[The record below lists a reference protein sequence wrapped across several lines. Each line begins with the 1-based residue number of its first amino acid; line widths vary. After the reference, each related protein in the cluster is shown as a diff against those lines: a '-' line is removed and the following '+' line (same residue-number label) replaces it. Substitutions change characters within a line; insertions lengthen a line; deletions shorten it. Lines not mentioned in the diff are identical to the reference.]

1 MSAIYLDYGSTTPPD
16 PRVLD
21 AMLPYLKEDFGN
33 PLSLHQFGDK
43 PREAMEKAR
52 EQVAALIGARAR
64 EIYFTATGSEANNFA
79 LKGIAVA
86 HRQRGNHL
94 VISTIEHASV
104 MNSAKTL
111 EKLGFEV
118 STVPVDKWGLVDPA
132 AVKEALRDDTILVS
146 VMHANPEIG
155 TIEPIADIARVAH
168 ERDIL
173 FHTDAVMSAGT
184 IPVDVGE
191 MEIDLLSLAG
201 HQFYGPNGG
210 AALFVRKGVRIMP
223 FIDGGI
229 QERGR
234 RAGTED
240 IPAIV
245 GLGTAAELAQAEMKA
260 RAERLIPLRDRLM
273 IGLEESIPHTIVTG
287 HRTRRLPGHAS
298 ACFEYVEGEG
308 MMLHLDMM
316 GIAVSSGSTCTS
328 KALKAS
334 HVLSAIGIPAA
345 TANGSLII
353 TMGEQTVPEDV
364 DAVLEK
370 LPPIVERLRKMSPL
384 YKEI

>member
-1 MSAIYLDYGSTTPPD
+1 MSAIYLDYGSTTPLD

-21 AMLPYLKEDFGN
+21 AMLPYLKENFGN

-52 EQVAALIGARAR
+52 EQVAALIGARAQ

-79 LKGIAVA
+79 LKGVAMA

-132 AVKEALRDDTILVS
+132 AVKETLRDDTILVS

-155 TIEPIADIARVAH
+155 TIEPIADIARAAH

-234 RAGTED
+234 RAGTEN

-260 RAERLIPLRDRLM
+260 RAERLIPLRDQLM
-273 IGLEESIPHTIVTG
+273 IGLEESIPYTIVTG
-287 HRTRRLPGHAS
+287 HKTRRLPGHVS

-345 TANGSLII
+345 TANGSLVI

-384 YKEI
+384 YKET

>member
-132 AVKEALRDDTILVS
+132 AVKETLRDDTILVS

-234 RAGTED
+234 RAGTEN

-260 RAERLIPLRDRLM
+260 RAERLSPLRDRLM

>member
-21 AMLPYLKEDFGN
+21 AMLPYLKENFGN

-52 EQVAALIGARAR
+52 EQVAALIGARAQ

-132 AVKEALRDDTILVS
+132 AVKETLRDDTILVS

-201 HQFYGPNGG
+201 HQFYGPTGG

-234 RAGTED
+234 RAGTEN

>member
-1 MSAIYLDYGSTTPPD
+1 VSAIYLDYGSTTPLD
-16 PRVLD
+16 PGVLD
-21 AMLPYLKEDFGN
+21 AMLPFLKEDFGN
-33 PLSLHQFGDK
+33 PLSLHQFGDR
-43 PREAMEKAR
+43 PREAMERAR
-52 EQVAALIGARAR
+52 EQVAALIGASAR
-64 EIYFTATGSEANNFA
+64 EIYFTSTGTEANNFA
-79 LKGIAVA
+79 LKGAA
-86 HRQRGNHL
+86 MAQRQRGNHL
-94 VISTIEHASV
+94 VISAIEHASV

-111 EKLGFEV
+111 EKSGFEV
-118 STVPVDKWGLVDPA
+118 SEVPVDKWGLVDPD
-132 AVKEALRDDTILVS
+132 AVKDALRDDTILVS
-146 VMHANPEIG
+146 VMNANPEIG
-155 TIEPIADIARVAH
+155 TIQPIAEIARAVH

-184 IPVDVGE
+184 IPVDVGQ
-191 MEIDLLSLAG
+191 MEVDLLSLAG
-201 HQFYGPNGG
+201 HQFYGPKGG

-245 GLGTAAELAQAEMKA
+245 GLGAAAELARAEMEA
-260 RAERLIPLRDRLM
+260 RAGRLIPLRDRMLTA
-273 IGLEESIPHTIVTG
+273 LEESIPHTIVTG
-287 HRTRRLPGHAS
+287 HRTQRLPGHVS

-308 MMLHLDMM
+308 MMLHLDMV

-334 HVLSAIGIPAA
+334 HVLSAIGVPAA
-345 TANGSLII
+345 TANGSLVI
-353 TMGEQTVPEDV
+353 TMGSQTVPQDV

-384 YKEI
+384 YNES

>member
-1 MSAIYLDYGSTTPPD
+1 MSAIYLDYGSTTPLD

-52 EQVAALIGARAR
+52 EQVAALIGARAQ

-132 AVKEALRDDTILVS
+132 AVKETLRDDTILVS

-155 TIEPIADIARVAH
+155 TIEPIADIARAAH

-173 FHTDAVMSAGT
+173 FHTDAAMSAGT

-191 MEIDLLSLAG
+191 MEIDLLSLVG

-234 RAGTED
+234 RAGTEN

-245 GLGTAAELAQAEMKA
+245 GLGTAAELAQAVMKA
-260 RAERLIPLRDRLM
+260 RAERLSPLRDRLM

-287 HRTRRLPGHAS
+287 HRTRRLPGHVS

>member
-1 MSAIYLDYGSTTPPD
+1 MSAIYLDYGSTTPLD

-33 PLSLHQFGDK
+33 PLSLHQFGDR
-43 PREAMEKAR
+43 PREAMERAR
-52 EQVAALIGARAR
+52 GQVAALIGARAR
-64 EIYFTATGSEANNFA
+64 EIYFTSTGTEANNFA
-79 LKGIAVA
+79 LKGAA
-86 HRQRGNHL
+86 MAQRQRGNHI
-94 VISTIEHASV
+94 VISAIEHFSV
-104 MNSAKTL
+104 MNSARTL
-111 EKLGFEV
+111 EKSGFEV
-118 STVPVDKWGLVDPA
+118 SEVPVDEWGLVDPD
-132 AVKEALRDDTILVS
+132 AVKDALRDDTVLVS

-155 TIEPIADIARVAH
+155 TIQPIAEIARAVH

-184 IPVDVGE
+184 IPVDVSE
-191 MEIDLLSLAG
+191 MEVDLLSLAG
-201 HQFYGPNGG
+201 HHFYGPKGG

-245 GLGTAAELAQAEMKA
+245 GLGAAAELARAEMEA
-260 RAERLIPLRDRLM
+260 LAQRLVPLRDRM
-273 IGLEESIPHTIVTG
+273 TASLEESIPHTIVTG
-287 HRTRRLPGHAS
+287 HRTKRLPGHVS

-345 TANGSLII
+345 TANGSLVI
-353 TMGEQTVPEDV
+353 TMGSQTVPQDV

-384 YKEI
+384 YNES

>member
-1 MSAIYLDYGSTTPPD
+1 MSVIYLDYGSTTPPD

-21 AMLPYLKEDFGN
+21 AMLPYLKENFGN

-52 EQVAALIGARAR
+52 EQVAALIGARAQ

-118 STVPVDKWGLVDPA
+118 SMVPVDKWGLVDPA
-132 AVKEALRDDTILVS
+132 AVKETLRDDTILVS

-155 TIEPIADIARVAH
+155 TIEPIADIARAAH

-173 FHTDAVMSAGT
+173 FHTDAAMSAGT

-234 RAGTED
+234 RAGTEN

-273 IGLEESIPHTIVTG
+273 IGLEGSIPHTIVTG

-345 TANGSLII
+345 TANGSLVI

-370 LPPIVERLRKMSPL
+370 LPPIVGRLRKMSPL

>member
-1 MSAIYLDYGSTTPPD
+1 
-16 PRVLD
+16 
-21 AMLPYLKEDFGN
+21 
-33 PLSLHQFGDK
+33 
-43 PREAMEKAR
+43 
-52 EQVAALIGARAR
+52 
-64 EIYFTATGSEANNFA
+64 
-79 LKGIAVA
+79 VA

-132 AVKEALRDDTILVS
+132 AVKETLRDDTILVS

-287 HRTRRLPGHAS
+287 HRTRRLPGHVS

-345 TANGSLII
+345 TANGSLVI

>member
-1 MSAIYLDYGSTTPPD
+1 MSAIYLDYGSTTPLD

-21 AMLPYLKEDFGN
+21 AMLPYLKENFGN

-132 AVKEALRDDTILVS
+132 AVKETLRDDTILVS

-173 FHTDAVMSAGT
+173 FHTDAAMSAGT

-191 MEIDLLSLAG
+191 MEIDLLSLVG

-210 AALFVRKGVRIMP
+210 AALFVRKGVRLMP

-234 RAGTED
+234 RAGTEN

-245 GLGTAAELAQAEMKA
+245 GLGTAAELARAEMKA

>member
-1 MSAIYLDYGSTTPPD
+1 MSAIYLDYGSTTPLD

-21 AMLPYLKEDFGN
+21 AMLPYLKENFGN

-132 AVKEALRDDTILVS
+132 AVKETLRDDTILVS

-168 ERDIL
+168 ERDII

-345 TANGSLII
+345 TANGSLVI

>member
-1 MSAIYLDYGSTTPPD
+1 MSAIYLDYGSTTPLD

-21 AMLPYLKEDFGN
+21 AMLPYLKENFGN

-132 AVKEALRDDTILVS
+132 AVKETLRDDTILVS

-234 RAGTED
+234 RAGTEN

-287 HRTRRLPGHAS
+287 HRTRRLPGHVS